1 MNLKKEISPEFAQ
14 KLFDSEDMVCEFIAS
29 VKWSDGY
36 KCRHCNNNNY
46 CRGKQTFSRRC
57 TRCKKDESA
66 LANTLFHNVKFPV
79 NKAFYIAYH
88 VCVLGE
94 DFSTY
99 QYAELLGI
107 NQMTCW
113 KFRKRILDCM
123 LHRSQVSEK
132 FLLKD
137 ILMTNQ

>member
-1 MNLKKEISPEFAQ
+1 MNLKEEISPEFA
-14 KLFDSEDMVCEFIAS
+14 KMLFESEDKVYEFIAS

-36 KCRHCNNNNY
+36 RCRHCNHVNF
-46 CRGKQTFSRRC
+46 CRGKQPFSRRC

-66 LANTLFHNVKFPV
+66 LANTIFHNLKFPV

-88 VCVLGE
+88 VCVMGE

-99 QYAELLGI
+99 QYADLLGI

-113 KFRKRILDCM
+113 KFRKRIQDCM
-123 LHRSQVSEK
+123 LHRSQVSSK
-132 FLLKD
+132 YILKD
-137 ILMTNQ
+137 ILMANQ